1 MKTIAIKAHDFFEL
15 LKLKDQ
21 SMWEIFA
28 QLIDGEEKLLVFSN
42 ADDEPFMEYLLPK
55 TLEQLKNDQSRFAEE
70 YAKKM
75 AENN

>member
-1 MKTIAIKAHDFFEL
+1 MKTINIKAHDFFEL

-28 QLIDGEEKLLVFSN
+28 QLIDGEEKLLIFSN
-42 ADDEPFMEYLLPK
+42 DQDQEIMEYLLPK

-70 YAKKM
+70 YSKKLKE
-75 AENN
+75 EN

>member
-1 MKTIAIKAHDFFEL
+1 MKTINIKAEDFFEL

-28 QLIDGEEKLLVFSN
+28 QLIDGQEKLIIFSN
-42 ADDEPFMEYLLPK
+42 TNGEEFMEYLLPS
-55 TLEQLKNDQSRFAEE
+55 TLEQLKNDQSRFSEE
-70 YAKKM
+70 YAKKL